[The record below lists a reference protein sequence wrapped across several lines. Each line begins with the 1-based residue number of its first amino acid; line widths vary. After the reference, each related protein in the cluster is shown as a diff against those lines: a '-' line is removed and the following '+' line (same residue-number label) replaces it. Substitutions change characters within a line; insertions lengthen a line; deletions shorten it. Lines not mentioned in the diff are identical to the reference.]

1 METYEIS
8 QNRLAVAMKMR
19 RSNVGR
25 WYHEQIDST
34 GDAIADI
41 VSALKKLNPA
51 AEMFVEL
58 YLGQW
63 LKPDE

>member
-1 METYEIS
+1 
-8 QNRLAVAMKMR
+8 MKMR